1 MASSII
7 HAALQKNMNLEIII
21 IIEKLYYS
29 NKQCSILYIQFDRK
43 WHANGQFMSFQGL
56 KSCFVFWCE
65 QYTQTLIQRTRASD
79 SFCSLYQI
87 IHYIK
92 CDMLSKSLNWELVF
106 VYFITKFAIS
116 RFVISRFECT
126 IYILSSVE
134 HQQFLKQ
141 YQQIVQPEEN

>member
-87 IHYIK
+87 IHYIQAPGTRGGPGGPGPPRIEI
-92 CDMLSKSLNWELVF
+92 LYSKNFQSRQN
-106 VYFITKFAIS
+106 FIFRIS
-116 RFVISRFECT
+116 PPLDKNRSQAPG
-126 IYILSSVE
+126 
-134 HQQFLKQ
+134 HG
-141 YQQIVQPEEN
+141 